1 MTSARAAL
9 AAFVVDAVLV
19 VLFAATGRLSHSENI
34 LAGLWTTAWPFLLA
48 LAAGWLVTRAWRA
61 PLAWLR
67 TGLPVWA
74 VTLVGGMVLRAL
86 NGQGVAVSFVIV
98 AAIVLFVLLVGWRAL
113 AGLVARRR
121 AAAHAD

>member
-9 AAFVVDAVLV
+9 VAFVVDAVLV
-19 VLFAATGRLSHSENI
+19 VLFAVTGRLSHSENI
-34 LAGLWTTAWPFLLA
+34 LAGLWATAWPFLFA
-48 LAAGWLVTRAWRA
+48 LAVGWLVGRAWRA

-74 VTLVGGMVLRAL
+74 ITLVGGMVLRAL

-98 AAIVLFVLLVGWRAL
+98 AAIVLLVLLVGWRAL
-113 AGLVARRR
+113 AGLVVRRR
-121 AAAHAD
+121 AAAHPD

>member
-48 LAAGWLVTRAWRA
+48 LAVGWLVARAWRA